1 MHNDITN
8 FNIDF
13 DTQEINFHIQWDL
26 LFLLFTHI
34 RDSPETELGEL
45 QIQIG
50 NISEIKNNY
59 TKHEQT

>member
-1 MHNDITN
+1 MHNDTTN

-13 DTQEINFHIQWDL
+13 DTQEITFHIPWDL

-45 QIQIG
+45 KIQIG
-50 NISEIKNNY
+50 NISEIK
-59 TKHEQT
+59 K

>member
-13 DTQEINFHIQWDL
+13 DTQEINFHIELDL
-26 LFLLFTHI
+26 HSLLVTHI
-34 RDSPETELGEL
+34 RDLPETELGEL
-45 QIQIG
+45 KIQID

-59 TKHEQT
+59 TKYEQT

>member
-1 MHNDITN
+1 MNNNTTN

-13 DTQEINFHIQWDL
+13 DTQEINFHIEWEL
-26 LFLLFTHI
+26 HFLLFTHI

-50 NISEIKNNY
+50 NISEIK
-59 TKHEQT
+59 K